1 MIDKKPIFISDLHFE
16 HKLWNSELLFWQDE
30 IGTFKH
36 RLEELV
42 GRFNDHEV
50 LAKVEKYQNQFI
62 RHKEVIDTLKH
73 DIKAAEHTIAVY
85 AVEHPE
91 DVNKEYFE
99 DHESLRD
106 RIEMQRK
113 IYGELKTNFLNF
125 LRKVL

>member
-1 MIDKKPIFISDLHFE
+1 MIEKEPVYISDLHFD
-16 HKLWNSELLFWQDE
+16 HKIWISELLFWQDE

-42 GRFNDHEV
+42 ERFDDKEI

-62 RHKEVIDTLKH
+62 RHGEVIDTLKH
-73 DIKAAEHTIAVY
+73 DIKAAEHVLAVY

-99 DHESLRD
+99 DQESLRD
-106 RIEMQRK
+106 RTETQRK
-113 IYGELKTNFLNF
+113 LYGELKTNFLNF
-125 LRKVL
+125 LRKTI